1 MTASA
6 GAVWLNGELVEPD
19 RAVVSV
25 FDHGFTVGDGVFE
38 TVKVLGGRPFA
49 LGRHLER
56 LHRSAQV
63 LGLNVPLTHGSL
75 RRVVDEV
82 IEAAALDLARLRI
95 TVTAGV
101 SPMGSGRGDVPPTLV
116 VAAGPLDPWPAE
128 ATAITAPWPCNERS
142 ALAGVKTT
150 SYAEHVMALA
160 EANKVDASEALL
172 PNTRGDVCE
181 GTGSNIFLVADGR
194 LVTPSLLSGCLPGVT
209 RALVLELLPGAEED
223 DVPLA
228 ALAGADEVLLTST
241 TRDVQPLRML
251 DGRMLPGVDG
261 PGAREAMAAFAD
273 LVSRTLD
280 P

>member
-56 LHRSAQV
+56 LHRSAQL
-63 LGLNVPLTHGSL
+63 LGLDIPLTHGSL

-116 VAAGPLDPWPAE
+116 VAARPLDPWPAE

-181 GTGSNIFLVADGR
+181 GTGSNVFLVVDGR

-209 RALVLELLPGAEED
+209 RGLVLELLPGAEED
-223 DVPLA
+223 DVPMA

-261 PGAREAMAAFAD
+261 PVAREAIAAFAD